1 MRRRP
6 IVRVLLMVSLL
17 AGTTGCGDD
26 ETTPTEPTDPDRQ
39 TFTETFGESLTVN
52 GAHTHA
58 FAANGSGEIRATLSA
73 LGPNNEVRIGLS
85 LGTFNASGACQIVIA
100 NDNATQGTIVI
111 GNAGAA
117 GSFCV
122 RVYDVGQLSE
132 TATYTVTVVHF

>member
-1 MRRRP
+1 MRRP
-6 IVRVLLMVSLL
+6 ICSVLLVLVLL
-17 AGTTGCGDD
+17 VGTAGCGDD
-26 ETTPTEPTDPDRQ
+26 ETPTEPTPTPERP
-39 TFTETFGESLTVN
+39 TFTETFAESVTVN
-52 GAHTHA
+52 GARTHP

-73 LGPNNEVRIGLS
+73 LGPNSEARIGLS
-85 LGTFNASGACQIVIA
+85 LGTFNTTGACQVVIA
-100 NDNATQGTIVI
+100 NDNATQGTIVV